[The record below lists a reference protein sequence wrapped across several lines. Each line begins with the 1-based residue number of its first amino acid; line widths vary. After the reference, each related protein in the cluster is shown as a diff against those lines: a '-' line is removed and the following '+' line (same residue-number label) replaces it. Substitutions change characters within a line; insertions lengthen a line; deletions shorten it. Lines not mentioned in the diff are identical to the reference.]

1 MFILCTS
8 IVAHIFRLKTPRFYL
23 LNKAT
28 SIGKIYMKKLLPILL
43 LAGFSSPAMA
53 DITHKL
59 SSSIQLS
66 VAAAATQVERI
77 GTSYSVSGSGVDT
90 TYTPTGGSAVSDGIG
105 SLTISTGV
113 GAIPSLEAT
122 QKTAGSAFSFSQT
135 FTQGDALSTSAPTAG
150 TVSNFSN
157 QTSTGSGTA
166 GDLAGT
172 ILTSG
177 AVSLTAG
184 GAGTVATGQFVN
196 ELTID

>member
-1 MFILCTS
+1 
-8 IVAHIFRLKTPRFYL
+8 
-23 LNKAT
+23 
-28 SIGKIYMKKLLPILL
+28 MKKLLPILL

-77 GTSYSVSGSGVDT
+77 GTTYSVSGSGVDT
-90 TYTPTGGSAVSDGIG
+90 TYTPSGGSAVSDGIG
-105 SLTISTGV
+105 SLTVSSGV
-113 GAIPSLEAT
+113 GAIPSIEAT
-122 QKTAGSAFSFSQT
+122 QKTAGNSFSFSQT
-135 FTQGDALSTSAPTAG
+135 FTQGDAISASAPTAG

-172 ILTSG
+172 ITTAG
-177 AVSLTAG
+177 AVTLTAG
-184 GAGTVATGQFVN
+184 GAGTVATGQFIN

>member
-1 MFILCTS
+1 
-8 IVAHIFRLKTPRFYL
+8 
-23 LNKAT
+23 
-28 SIGKIYMKKLLPILL
+28 MKKLLPILL

-59 SSSIQLS
+59 SSSVQLS

-90 TYTPTGGSAVSDGIG
+90 TYTSGGSAVSDGIG
-105 SLTISTGV
+105 SLTISSGV
-113 GAIPSLEAT
+113 GAIPTLEAT
-122 QKTAGSAFSFSQT
+122 QKTAGSSFSFSQT
-135 FTQGDALSTSAPTAG
+135 FTQGDALATSAPTAG

-172 ILTSG
+172 VTSG
-177 AVSLTAG
+177 GVITVTAG
-184 GAGTVATGQFVN
+184 GAGSSAVGQFVS
-196 ELTID
+196 EITVID

>member
-1 MFILCTS
+1 
-8 IVAHIFRLKTPRFYL
+8 
-23 LNKAT
+23 
-28 SIGKIYMKKLLPILL
+28 MKKLLPILL

-77 GTSYSVSGSGVDT
+77 GTTYSVSGSGVDT
-90 TYTPTGGSAVSDGIG
+90 TYTPSGGSAVSDGIG

-113 GAIPSLEAT
+113 GAIPSIEAT

-135 FTQGDALSTSAPTAG
+135 FTQGDALATSAPTAG

-157 QTSTGSGTA
+157 QTSTASGTA

-172 ILTSG
+172 ITSAG
-177 AVSLTAG
+177 AVTLTAG
-184 GAGTVATGQFVN
+184 GAGTVATGQFIN

>member
-8 IVAHIFRLKTPRFYL
+8 IVAHIFRLKTPRSYL

-59 SSSIQLS
+59 SSSVQLS

-77 GTSYSVSGSGVDT
+77 GTSYSVSGTGVDT
-90 TYTPTGGSAVSDGIG
+90 TYTSGGSAVSDGIG

-113 GAIPSLEAT
+113 GAIPSIEAT
-122 QKTAGSAFSFSQT
+122 QKTAGSSFSFSQT
-135 FTQGDALSTSAPTAG
+135 FTQGDALATSAPTAG

-157 QTSTGSGTA
+157 QTSTASGTA

-177 AVSLTAG
+177 TMTLTAG
-184 GAGTVATGQFVN
+184 GAGTVATGQFIN

>member
-1 MFILCTS
+1 
-8 IVAHIFRLKTPRFYL
+8 
-23 LNKAT
+23 
-28 SIGKIYMKKLLPILL
+28 MKKLLPILL

-59 SSSIQLS
+59 SSSVQLS

-105 SLTISTGV
+105 ALTISSGV
-113 GAIPSLEAT
+113 GAIPSIEAT
-122 QKTAGSAFSFSQT
+122 QKTSGS
-135 FTQGDALSTSAPTAG
+135 
-150 TVSNFSN
+150 
-157 QTSTGSGTA
+157 A

-177 AVSLTAG
+177 AMTLTAG
-184 GAGTVATGQFVN
+184 GSGTVATGQFVN

>member
-1 MFILCTS
+1 M
-8 IVAHIFRLKTPRFYL
+8 KRF
-23 LNKAT
+23 
-28 SIGKIYMKKLLPILL
+28 LPILL
-43 LAGFSSPAMA
+43 LTGFSSPVMA

-59 SSSIQLS
+59 SSSVQLS

-77 GTSYSVSGSGVDT
+77 GTSYSVSGTGVDT
-90 TYTPTGGSAVSDGIG
+90 TYTNGGSSVSDGIG
-105 SLTISTGV
+105 ALTISTGV

-135 FTQGDALSTSAPTAG
+135 FTQGDALATSAPTAG

-172 ILTSG
+172 ITTAG
-177 AVSLTAG
+177 AVTLTAG

-196 ELTID
+196 ELTIN

>member
-1 MFILCTS
+1 MKRFI
-8 IVAHIFRLKTPRFYL
+8 
-23 LNKAT
+23 
-28 SIGKIYMKKLLPILL
+28 PILL
-43 LAGFSSPAMA
+43 LTGFSSPVMA

-59 SSSIQLS
+59 SSSVQLS

-77 GTSYSVSGSGVDT
+77 GTSYSVSGTGVDT

-135 FTQGDALSTSAPTAG
+135 FTQGDALATSAPTAG

-172 ILTSG
+172 ITTAG
-177 AVSLTAG
+177 AVALTAG
-184 GAGTVATGQFVN
+184 GSGTVATGQFVN